1 MRMQLLIPAMAMLA
15 VLGARGAGAAGSD
28 GAPASDGLKP
38 GDVLDQKSAQRAE
51 GLLPPEIL
59 KRLTH
64 VGRVIVVGALD
75 PAIPRHLGFEVAA
88 SVEEAVALA
97 ESIHGRDCAIAHV
110 RQPAPAR
117 P

>member
-59 KRLTH
+59 KHYQHNEYVNPISDWPANRHNLPEDFQA
-64 VGRVIVVGALD
+64 GRKQNTRRYKTGKRGETLD
-75 PAIPRHLGFEVAA
+75 TW
-88 SVEEAVALA
+88 
-97 ESIHGRDCAIAHV
+97 
-110 RQPAPAR
+110 
-117 P
+117 